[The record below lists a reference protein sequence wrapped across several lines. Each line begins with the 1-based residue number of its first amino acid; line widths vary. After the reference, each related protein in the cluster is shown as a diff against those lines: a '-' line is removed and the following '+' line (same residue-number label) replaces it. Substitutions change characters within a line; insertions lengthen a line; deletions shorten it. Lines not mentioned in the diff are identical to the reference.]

1 MVALSDKVLR
11 YWKLGVVLG
20 VALVSFVAVILGFEW
35 FARILIAVYS
45 LVIGIELGIG
55 MVQTLREGRLGV
67 DILALMAI
75 VSTVLVGEYWAT
87 LVIVFMMLGGEALE
101 EFANQRAKQ
110 ELTDLLKR
118 APKIAHRQ
126 LTDGAFEDIAVDVI
140 AVDDTLLVKP
150 GEVVPVDGTVVDGE
164 GFVDESSLTG
174 ESLPVEKSKGSA
186 LLSGTVNGEA
196 ALTIM
201 AQHTVA
207 DSQYAQ
213 IVQLVRSAADSR
225 APFVRMAD
233 RYAVPFT
240 AVALFIGGIAWWL
253 SGDPRRFAEVLVV
266 ATPCPL
272 LIAAP
277 VALISGMSRAAK
289 HGIIV
294 KNGGILERL
303 SEVKTIVFDK
313 TGTLT
318 TGILTVDKL
327 MPVKGVD
334 EDTLLKM
341 AASADMLSAHILAS
355 SLTKYATERS
365 VELIEPDAIDE
376 QAGKG
381 VRAQVESHTVLV
393 GRKTFLKE
401 HNVAVPRAYD
411 MGSTAM
417 FVACDDQ
424 FIGSISFADT
434 VRSNAAE
441 TISRLRSIGIG
452 KLAMLTGDHY
462 ATANA
467 VGAKLGITD
476 IKAECLPADKL
487 TAVHSF
493 RDKPVMMVG
502 DGVNDAP
509 VLAAADV
516 GVAMG
521 ARGATAASESADV
534 VIMLDDISRV
544 PLSITIAK
552 KTIRI
557 ALQSVGI
564 GIALSVV
571 LMVVAATGRIPAVVG
586 AGLQELI
593 DVVVILNALRAHGS
607 WRKRSTSLFAQ

>member
-126 LTDGAFEDIAVDVI
+126 LTDGSFENIAVDVI

-174 ESLPVEKSKGSA
+174 ESLPVEKSEGST

-327 MPVKGVD
+327 MPVEGVD

-417 FVACDDQ
+417 FVACDDR